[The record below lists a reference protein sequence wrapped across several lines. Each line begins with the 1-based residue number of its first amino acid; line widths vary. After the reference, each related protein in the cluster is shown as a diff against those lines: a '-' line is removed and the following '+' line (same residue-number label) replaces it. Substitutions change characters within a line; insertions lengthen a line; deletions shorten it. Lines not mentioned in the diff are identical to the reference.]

1 MVDLGMHGGFAH
13 RGMYKIDN
21 QWIMKITDLREYE
34 ITKNLQGH
42 NNIVSMMPM
51 SRRSGKYAS
60 VVMEYCSKGS
70 LSKCD
75 IVELGKESV
84 IDNIT
89 RGVGYML
96 SKGYIQNDLWRERGE
111 HLSNFFVRKN
121 GTVVLGDFGNIS
133 KVTNKNLIELMKQLD
148 NIIKHINIYY

>member
-1 MVDLGMHGGFAH
+1 MHGGFAH

-121 GTVVLGDFGNIS
+121 GTVVLGDFCNIS
-133 KVTNKNLIELMKQLD
+133 KVTNRNLIELMKQLD

>member
-1 MVDLGMHGGFAH
+1 MHGGFAP

-121 GTVVLGDFGNIS
+121 GTVVLCDFGNIS

>member
-1 MVDLGMHGGFAH
+1 MHGGFAH

-51 SRRSGKYAS
+51 SRRRGKYAS

-96 SKGYIQNDLWRERGE
+96 SKGYIQNALWRERGE

>member
-1 MVDLGMHGGFAH
+1 MHGGFAH

-111 HLSNFFVRKN
+111 RLSNFFVRKN

>member
-1 MVDLGMHGGFAH
+1 MHGGFAP

>member
-1 MVDLGMHGGFAH
+1 MHGGFAH

-148 NIIKHINIYY
+148 NIIKHIKLLQMF